1 MSKVTEK
8 QIKQLKSKSIV
19 PPLIFLLLSVL
30 LGAIL
35 VAVTLI
41 ATFAYLVQ
49 NRYVEKSIEASSIQ
63 NSVDAYLEEGY
74 DFDRIFRILQRNEH
88 KPLAICVYDEDNN
101 ITASYGDELSYVQHS
116 LFTEGVNI
124 RLFSDENDKH
134 IGLVNN
140 TGINTVNVDIKKLW
154 NNFHNVMR
162 NTDEEADLFDGMS
175 SEIYSYE
182 VWIAKTLESDNQ
194 VMYLKYN
201 QSIYSNDMLFVLITL
216 IISGSIFF
224 ILLLV
229 YITNVISNISSQR
242 YLLKLLL
249 HDNLTGGNNMLAF
262 RTEATKR
269 IAGNLKKEYAI
280 VDFSLMKYQS
290 YSTLYGTAEAEKL
303 LSAMETA
310 LCKCLSKAD
319 LHARINDGDY
329 ILLLRNNAK
338 KNQENTIVN
347 RVDNIMCELPNL
359 LRTPL
364 SKSGSA
370 IKDLSNIKFSAGIYN
385 INPGVS
391 KEFRERR
398 LKKNI
403 NIDQLYIKAGIAKA
417 VLGDE
422 SGYKVY
428 NHDMWEKELWEH
440 KVEEKML
447 DALGAEEFKVYIQ
460 PKYNPSTN
468 ELEGGEALVRWDS
481 PTEGFISPGRF
492 IPIFEKTG
500 FITKLDDY
508 MISHTAAL
516 QAKWLQEGKKIVP
529 ISINVSRAH
538 FAEPN
543 LAEHIKDLVDQY
555 PLPHEYIEIE
565 LTESAFFDD
574 KKALLTTVRKL
585 QSYGFE
591 VSMDDFGAGY
601 SSLNSLKDLPLDVLK
616 LDADFFRGDAFAGR
630 GEIVVSEAISLAKQ
644 LNMKIVAEGI
654 EKKEQVD
661 FLAKHKCDMIQG
673 FYFDK
678 PMPADEYVSRMDTTR
693 QEEP

>member
-1 MSKVTEK
+1 M
-8 QIKQLKSKSIV
+8 I
-19 PPLIFLLLSVL
+19 
-30 LGAIL
+30 
-35 VAVTLI
+35 
-41 ATFAYLVQ
+41 
-49 NRYVEKSIEASSIQ
+49 
-63 NSVDAYLEEGY
+63 
-74 DFDRIFRILQRNEH
+74 
-88 KPLAICVYDEDNN
+88 
-101 ITASYGDELSYVQHS
+101 
-116 LFTEGVNI
+116 
-124 RLFSDENDKH
+124 
-134 IGLVNN
+134 
-140 TGINTVNVDIKKLW
+140 
-154 NNFHNVMR
+154 
-162 NTDEEADLFDGMS
+162 
-175 SEIYSYE
+175 
-182 VWIAKTLESDNQ
+182 
-194 VMYLKYN
+194 
-201 QSIYSNDMLFVLITL
+201 
-216 IISGSIFF
+216 
-224 ILLLV
+224 
-229 YITNVISNISSQR
+229 
-242 YLLKLLL
+242 
-249 HDNLTGGNNMLAF
+249 
-262 RTEATKR
+262 
-269 IAGNLKKEYAI
+269 LKK
-280 VDFSLMKYQS
+280 
-290 YSTLYGTAEAEKL
+290 
-303 LSAMETA
+303 
-310 LCKCLSKAD
+310 
-319 LHARINDGDY
+319 
-329 ILLLRNNAK
+329 
-338 KNQENTIVN
+338 
-347 RVDNIMCELPNL
+347 
-359 LRTPL
+359 
-364 SKSGSA
+364 
-370 IKDLSNIKFSAGIYN
+370 
-385 INPGVS
+385 
-391 KEFRERR
+391 
-398 LKKNI
+398 
-403 NIDQLYIKAGIAKA
+403 
-417 VLGDE
+417 
-422 SGYKVY
+422 
-428 NHDMWEKELWEH
+428 
-440 KVEEKML
+440 EKML

-678 PMPADEYVSRMDTTR
+678 PMPADEYVSRMDTTH